1 MATTKKNVPVEETTI
16 EKALEATV
24 EAPVENK
31 ASVKRATKKA
41 AVKEE
46 GNEGAKDPAKKT
58 AAKKT
63 TAKKAAKEVQCEIA
77 VQFAGKSYTQ
87 EDLVKIAKDVWV
99 YDLNRKAEELVS
111 VALYV
116 KPEECSAYYVFNDT
130 ETGSFLI

>member
-1 MATTKKNVPVEETTI
+1 MATTKKNVTVEETTI

-24 EAPVENK
+24 EAPVEKK
-31 ASVKRATKKA
+31 APAKRTTKKA

-46 GNEGAKDPAKKT
+46 GTEEAKAPARKT

-99 YDLNRKAEELVS
+99 YDLNQKAEDLVS
-111 VALYV
+111 VELYV
-116 KPEECSAYYVFNDT
+116 KPEENSAYYVFNGT